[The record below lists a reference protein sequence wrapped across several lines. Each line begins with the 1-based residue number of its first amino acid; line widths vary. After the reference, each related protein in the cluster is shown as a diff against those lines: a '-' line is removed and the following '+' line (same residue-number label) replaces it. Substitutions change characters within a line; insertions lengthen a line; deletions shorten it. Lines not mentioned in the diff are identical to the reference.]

1 MVDDPVGHLPF
12 LLRPI
17 PPTDSDAFHAHRS
30 GSGKVVVPVA
40 HHDGNYIADDA
51 LLARLDGEARVA
63 FRYTTPDGDAAAE
76 ANPNGAVANIA
87 GVLSENRRVLG
98 MMPHPERLNDG
109 ELGGTDGARL
119 FESLAGAMAI

>member
-1 MVDDPVGHLPF
+1 MQPDTVPAQTVLNVNVPVLDGGREPVGTVVA
-12 LLRPI
+12 PI
-17 PPTDSDAFHAHRS
+17 STAQMI
-30 GSGKVVVPVA
+30 VE
-40 HHDGNYIADDA
+40 Y
-51 LLARLDGEARVA
+51 EAQ
-63 FRYTTPDGDAAAE
+63 PDGDATAE

-119 FESLAGAMAI
+119 FESLAGAMAA